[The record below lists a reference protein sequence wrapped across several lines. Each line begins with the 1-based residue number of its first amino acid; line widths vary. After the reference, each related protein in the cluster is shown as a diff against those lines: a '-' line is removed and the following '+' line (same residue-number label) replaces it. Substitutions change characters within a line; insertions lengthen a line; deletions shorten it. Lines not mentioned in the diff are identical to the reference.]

1 MKSGAMVISWA
12 VAALVLAGCG
22 QGADSGAPSVRDSA
36 GVEIVTNRPGSVEA
50 AEAWS
55 LSSEPVVEIGAGA
68 DPDVALSQVTDVVP
82 LPDGRVAVGTNMPP
96 RALVFEADG
105 SLSTAV
111 GREGE
116 GPGEFSWVAS
126 VVELPGDSLAVWDS
140 SRRRISVF
148 TADGALARELDLS
161 DTAPASARAVPDDR
175 VTAGVTHLLPAGSG
189 AMIVWGEGM
198 FGPRPAEATVLR
210 PELPAHR
217 IGPDG
222 EVLATY
228 GPLPGMTILAGGQV
242 GMLPLPFGART
253 YATTSDGDLVV
264 GTAESTELR
273 VYGPDGALVRVVR
286 WPDRER
292 AVRGDLLARW
302 SEMLDA
308 IPEGLREDVRSMP
321 RPERV
326 PAYEGLVSTDG
337 GEILVGD
344 YSGPLGLLSLRRT
357 DFGPE
362 AFRPERR
369 MPTRRWLVFDGDGTL
384 TARLETPEGFEPC
397 AVRDGRVWGVFSD
410 ELDVESVR
418 AYGLLRG

>member
-1 MKSGAMVISWA
+1 MRSDPIAISCA
-12 VAALVLAGCG
+12 VTALVLTGCG

-36 GVEIVTNRPGSVEA
+36 GIEIVTNRPGRVEA

-68 DPDVALSQVTDVVP
+68 DPEVALSKVTAVTP
-82 LPDGRVAVGTNMPP
+82 LADGRVAVGTNAPP
-96 RALVFEADG
+96 RVLVFEADG

-126 VVELPGDSLAVWDS
+126 VVELPGDSLGVWDS

-148 TADGALARELDLS
+148 TADGALVREVDLS
-161 DTAPASARAVPDDR
+161 DTAPFSARAVPNDR
-175 VTAGVTHLLPAGSG
+175 VSAGVTHLLPAGAGS
-189 AMIVWGEGM
+189 MIVWGEGM
-198 FGPRPAEATVLR
+198 FGPRPDEVTVLR
-210 PELPAHR
+210 SELPAHR

-228 GPLPGMTILAGGQV
+228 GPLPGMTILAGGQA
-242 GMLPLPFGART
+242 GMLPVPFGART
-253 YATTSDGDLVV
+253 YATTSDGDFVV

-273 VYGPDGALVRVVR
+273 IYGPDGAPVRIVR
-286 WPDRER
+286 WPDRDR
-292 AVRGDLLARW
+292 PVGGDLLVRW
-302 SEMLDA
+302 TEMLDS
-308 IPEGLREDVRSMP
+308 IPEMLREDVRSMS

-326 PAYEGLVSTDG
+326 PAFEGLVSTDE

-344 YSGPLGLLSLRRT
+344 YPGPLGLLSLRRA

-369 MPTRRWLVFDGDGTL
+369 MPARRWLVFDGDGAL
-384 TARLETPEGFEPC
+384 TARLETPEGFEPY
-397 AVRDGRVWGVFSD
+397 AVRDGRMWGVFSD